1 MAKIK
6 KTGRHTSALRENR
19 RAARRRAVNNRWRL
33 AIKSTAKKISEAV
46 AAKDVAKAQTL
57 LKEAYR
63 LLDRAAKK
71 KVIHTNKADRKKSRL
86 AQLVS
91 KAIAG

>member
-19 RAARRRAVNNRWRL
+19 RAQRRKDVNDKWRA
-33 AIKSTAKKISEAV
+33 AIKSIAKKISEAV
-46 AAKDVAKAQTL
+46 SKKDSQKAQEL

-63 LLDRAAKK
+63 ILDRAAKK
-71 KVIHTNKADRKKSRL
+71 KVIHPNKASRKKSRL
-86 AQLVS
+86 SKLVQKS
-91 KAIAG
+91 LAK